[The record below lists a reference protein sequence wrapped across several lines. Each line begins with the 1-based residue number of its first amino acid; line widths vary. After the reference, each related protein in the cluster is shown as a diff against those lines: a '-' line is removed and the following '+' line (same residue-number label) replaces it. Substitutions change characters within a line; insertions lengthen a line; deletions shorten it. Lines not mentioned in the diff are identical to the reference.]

1 MKKILFVLFT
11 CASFAAIAQEASS
24 DIAIA
29 QYAPSDVANIQEPSN
44 DNAIAQEKTGDT
56 RNQREASANTDTR
69 IAREKSA
76 DTATLIFRTRGAPMN
91 ATFKTSTNEKPCEDL
106 DDVGTVFDPELPR
119 AKLLP
124 FIAKLQAK
132 MNTLADLREEIEKTV
147 PAGIPLQISSKSTWY
162 DRGNGSCGPLA
173 ERLTPEAGHKYLVM
187 FQFAGG
193 GCGQSIT
200 DITNAAEPAEVAT
213 QRLVC
218 PYSFFSRW

>member
-1 MKKILFVLFT
+1 MKKILFLLFT
-11 CASFAAIAQEASS
+11 CASFATLAQDVSN
-24 DIAIA
+24 DIAILQEA
-29 QYAPSDVANIQEPSN
+29 PRDVAIIQEAPSDS
-44 DNAIAQEKTGDT
+44 AIAHEKPGDTGNEREASVDTAVAQEKTGDT
-56 RNQREASANTDTR
+56 
-69 IAREKSA
+69 
-76 DTATLIFRTRGAPMN
+76 ATLVFRTRGAPMN
-91 ATFKTSTNEKPCEDL
+91 ATFKTSTHEKPCKDL

-132 MNTLADLREEIEKTV
+132 MNTLADLREEIEKTI
-147 PAGIPLQISSKSTWY
+147 PAGVPLQISSKSTWY
-162 DRGNGSCGPLA
+162 DRGNESCGPLA
-173 ERLTPEAGHKYLVM
+173 ERLTPEAGRKYLVM

-213 QRLVC
+213 ERLVC